1 MIAQSTPS
9 DAAADLQAIRSRV
22 AAKRR
27 ITAGRVRRCRAADRL
42 AASIAGIAGRRMG
55 SAR

>member
-1 MIAQSTPS
+1 MIAQSRPS
-9 DAAADLQAIRSRV
+9 DAAAYLQAIRSGV

-27 ITAGRVRRCRAADRL
+27 ITAGRVRRCRAEGRL
-42 AASIAGIAGRRMG
+42 AASIAGIVGRRMG